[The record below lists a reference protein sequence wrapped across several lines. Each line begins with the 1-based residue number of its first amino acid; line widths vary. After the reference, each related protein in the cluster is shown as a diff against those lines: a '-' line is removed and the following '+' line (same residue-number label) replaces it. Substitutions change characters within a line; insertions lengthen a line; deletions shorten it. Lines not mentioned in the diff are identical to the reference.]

1 MIYRRSCAVLL
12 LIFPLVAACAIGPD
26 FEEPVME
33 TPESFANDSFD
44 SLEIDPRIEIAWWEL
59 FEDPVL
65 GALID
70 SALTANRS
78 VLVAASRIEEA
89 RAALGFTKA
98 DLYPSITLQGS
109 ASRGNLAGTSKMEE
123 VYENYFLA
131 PVLSWEIDFW
141 GKYRRAGEAAAA
153 ELMAS
158 EYSLRSVQISIVA
171 EVARTYFLLLDYM
184 NRLEISKRTLESRK
198 YSLNIIE
205 QRFEKGIIPELNVN
219 QAQIQLEIAAGAIPI
234 HERLVIET
242 KNALSL
248 LLGRPP
254 MDVLSAGDISE
265 STFPPDIPPGL
276 PSGLLERRPDIM
288 QARYAA
294 QAQNARIGVAQAMR
308 LPAISL
314 TGLFGWA
321 SDDLATFTTG
331 ENAWSVSGGLLGP
344 VFEFGKNS
352 RRVDVERERA
362 LQAVL
367 RYEETVLQAFREVE
381 DALVGVSTYREQ
393 LGAVRRK
400 LDAARN
406 AARLSAER
414 YDKGFTSYLE
424 VLETERTL
432 FSVELEMSELMQ
444 TYLNSYVRLYKS
456 LGGGWGSAD
465 NDHGQDEKEDADS

>member
-1 MIYRRSCAVLL
+1 M
-12 LIFPLVAACAIGPD
+12 GPD
-26 FEEPVME
+26 FEEPVVE
-33 TPESFANDSFD
+33 TPQSFMNDRFD
-44 SLEIDPRIEIAWWEL
+44 SLNIDPGIEIAWWRL
-59 FEDPVL
+59 FEDETL
-65 GALID
+65 DALID
-70 SALTANRS
+70 SALTGNRS
-78 VLVAASRIEEA
+78 VRIAASRIEEA
-89 RAALGFTKA
+89 RAALGFTRA
-98 DLYPSITLQGS
+98 DLYPSITVQGS
-109 ASRGNLAGTSKMEE
+109 ASRGNLAGTSKTEE
-123 VYENYFLA
+123 IYENYFLA

-141 GKYRRAGEAAAA
+141 GKYRRASEAAAS

-158 EYSLRSVQISIVA
+158 EYSLISVQISLVA

-184 NRLEISKRTLESRK
+184 NRLDISRQTLESRK
-198 YSLNIIE
+198 FSLDIIRK
-205 QRFEKGIIPELNVN
+205 RFEKGIIPELDVN
-219 QAQIQLEIAAGAIPI
+219 QAQIQLEIAAGAIPV
-234 HERLVIET
+234 HERLVAET
-242 KNALSL
+242 RNALSL

-254 MDVLSAGDISE
+254 MELVRTGDIFGG
-265 STFPPDIPPGL
+265 TVPPDIPPGL
-276 PSGLLERRPDIM
+276 PSGLLERRPDIL
-288 QARYAA
+288 QARYTAK
-294 QAQNARIGVAQAMR
+294 AQNARIGVAQAMR

-321 SDDLATFTTG
+321 SDDLSTFTTG
-331 ENAWSVSGGLLGP
+331 DNAWSVSGGLTGP
-344 VFEFGKNS
+344 IFEFGKNS

-362 LQAVL
+362 LQAAL

-393 LGAVRRK
+393 MMAVERK

-456 LGGGWGSAD
+456 LGGGWGTVEESED
-465 NDHGQDEKEDADS
+465 PVEKENTDG